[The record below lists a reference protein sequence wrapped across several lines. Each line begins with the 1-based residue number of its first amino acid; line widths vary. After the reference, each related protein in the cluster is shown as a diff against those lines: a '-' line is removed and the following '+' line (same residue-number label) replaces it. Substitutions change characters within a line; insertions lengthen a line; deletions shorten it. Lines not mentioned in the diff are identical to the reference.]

1 MMKLT
6 DYSDLHKAISV
17 IDALAAETSWPE
29 HVTPLN
35 IRDAEKKQFW
45 PKGFSVGT
53 AHAGIKADKRDLMII
68 KADKPSFAAAVFTR
82 NLCCAAPVV
91 VSKEHLKQ
99 SASSI
104 RAIVCNSGN
113 ANAATGKKGL
123 LDAHAM
129 AEKAAEVLGINPNE
143 ILVSSTG
150 VIGEP
155 LPMEKIHG
163 ALDSFSSVLL
173 EDSCTRAAEAIMTT
187 DTFPKFFGLDIS
199 LSTGSVRICGI
210 AKGSGMICPD
220 MATMLAFLVTD
231 AKIGQR
237 LLQEMVSKANEKS
250 FNTITVDGDTST
262 NDMAVVLSG
271 SASNIEIFPG
281 SRDAAIFQE
290 AMESLMTFLARLI
303 VRDGE
308 GATKL
313 VEIRVKGA
321 ATCND
326 AEKAART
333 IANSN
338 LVKTALHGED
348 ANWGRIIAAAG
359 RSGAVFNPEEVSIKF
374 DDLAIL
380 KPGYISVF
388 SEDDA
393 KKILSRDNY
402 TITVSM
408 GDGPGCA
415 IVRTCDLSKE
425 YIEINGSY
433 RT

>member
-1 MMKLT
+1 MMKLS
-6 DYSDLHKAISV
+6 DYSRHHKAFV
-17 IDALAAETSWPE
+17 FIDALAAETSWPE
-29 HVTPLN
+29 HTTPLKSREADN
-35 IRDAEKKQFW
+35 KRFW
-45 PKGFSVGT
+45 PKGFSAGT
-53 AHAGIKADKRDLMII
+53 AHAGIKPGKKDMMVI
-68 KADKPSFAAAVFTR
+68 KTDVPSSAAAVFTR

-91 VSKEHLKQ
+91 LSKEHLNL
-99 SASSI
+99 SASSM

-113 ANAATGKKGL
+113 ANAATGEKGL
-123 LDAHAM
+123 ADAKTM
-129 AEKAAEVLGINPNE
+129 AARAAETLGITPQE

-155 LPMEKIHG
+155 LPMEKINA
-163 ALDSFSSVLL
+163 ALDSFSAVLL
-173 EDSCTRAAEAIMTT
+173 EDSCLKAAEAIMTT

-199 LSTGSVRICGI
+199 LSSGTVRLCGI

-231 AKIGQR
+231 AKISQP
-237 LLQEMVSKANEKS
+237 LLQEMLSEANEKS

-262 NDMAVVLSG
+262 NDMVALLSG
-271 SASNIEIFPG
+271 SSSNPEILPG
-281 SRDAAIFQE
+281 SPDASVFRGAL
-290 AMESLMTFLARLI
+290 ESLMTFLAKLI

-313 VEIRVKGA
+313 VTIHVEGA
-321 ATCND
+321 PTELD
-326 AEKAART
+326 AKKAART

-359 RSGAVFNPEEVSIKF
+359 RSGADFDPANVSIKF
-374 DDLAIL
+374 NDLVIL
-380 KPGYISVF
+380 EPRYSSDY

-393 KKILSRDNY
+393 KKILSRDSY
-402 TITVSM
+402 SITVSL
-408 GDGPGCA
+408 GNGKGNA
-415 IVRTCDLSKE
+415 VVHTCDLSKE